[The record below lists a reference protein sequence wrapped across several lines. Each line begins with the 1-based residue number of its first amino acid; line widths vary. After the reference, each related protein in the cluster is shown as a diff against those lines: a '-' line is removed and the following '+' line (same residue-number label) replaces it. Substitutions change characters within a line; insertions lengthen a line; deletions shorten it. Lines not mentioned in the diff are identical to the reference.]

1 MQTFYLILLEIL
13 TIFDG
18 RRKMVSFYLKTL
30 DVRCLNSLLSIVD
43 VQLNVLHN
51 VDVLNMKLVPL
62 IPALVKEA
70 VTIYENKKLLQN
82 IRSLW
87 TWIWLCCIICN

>member
-1 MQTFYLILLEIL
+1 
-13 TIFDG
+13 
-18 RRKMVSFYLKTL
+18 MVSFYLKTL

-62 IPALVKEA
+62 IPTLVKEA

-82 IRSLW
+82 IRSL
-87 TWIWLCCIICN
+87 

>member
-18 RRKMVSFYLKTL
+18 RRKMVHFYLKTL
-30 DVRCLNSLLSIVD
+30 DARCLNSLRSIVD
-43 VQLNVLHN
+43 VQLNVQHN
-51 VDVLNMKLVPL
+51 VDVLNMKLFPL
-62 IPALVKEA
+62 ISALVKEA

-87 TWIWLCCIICN
+87 T